1 MPEKQLE
8 EGYTIHKGK
17 IDVSDTV
24 IYVIGFLMVGVGLL
38 VGILAITKSSQLIMA
53 LGLAILWIGVLVT
66 WFSGVIGN
74 KVIPEGFGPK
84 KQ

>member
-1 MPEKQLE
+1 MAQKQLE
-8 EGYTIHKGK
+8 EGSTIHKGK

-24 IYVIGFLMVGVGLL
+24 IYVIGFVLVGIGLL
-38 VGILAITKSSQLIMA
+38 VGVLAITRSSQLIMA
-53 LGLAILWIGVLVT
+53 LGLTILWIGILVT

>member
-1 MPEKQLE
+1 MAERQLE
-8 EGYTIHKGK
+8 DRSTIHKGK

-24 IYVIGFLMVGVGLL
+24 IYLLGFVLVGIGLL
-38 VGILAITKSSQLIMA
+38 VGVLAITRSSQLIMT
-53 LGLAILWIGVLVT
+53 LGLTILWVGILVT
-66 WFSGVIGN
+66 WFSGIIGN

>member
-1 MPEKQLE
+1 MAERQLE
-8 EGYTIHKGK
+8 DGSTIHKGK

-24 IYVIGFLMVGVGLL
+24 IYLLGFVLVGIGLL
-38 VGILAITKSSQLIMA
+38 VGVLAITRSSQLIMT
-53 LGLAILWIGVLVT
+53 LGLTILWVGILVT
-66 WFSGVIGN
+66 WFSGIIGN

>member
-1 MPEKQLE
+1 MAEKQLE
-8 EGYTIHKGK
+8 EGATIHKGK

-24 IYVIGFLMVGVGLL
+24 IYLIGFILVGVGLL
-38 VGILAITKSSQLIMA
+38 VGVLAITRSSQLIMA
-53 LGLAILWIGVLVT
+53 LGLAILWIGILVT